1 MNLAPSAAKKRR
13 REEHRLHK
21 SGCARTEGFYKIDRV
36 EKLRTKY
43 HFGRKQVET
52 VESIVHSDMLPKAAK
67 MQNISREAR
76 SNQRRLLNALGM
88 DTDSDLLKFNQLKVQ
103 HIRNILF
110 FVLS

>member
-52 VESIVHSDMLPKAAK
+52 VETTMVHADMLPKAAK

-88 DTDSDLLKFNQLKVQ
+88 DTDSDLLKFNQLKVYFA
-103 HIRNILF
+103 HLRSALC
-110 FVLS
+110 